1 MLTWKT
7 IHLFKQGTL
16 IDSYTHTHTHTHTH
30 GTLIDSHTHT
40 HTHTHTHGIIIE
52 IPREHQ
58 DLYQDRSASWIMNLF
73 LVLKNFSYWS
83 LPISQILVFHFIVTI
98 NGVWPLKIVNYYMY
112 TVTYIILY
120 INYTSKFFSKIIFQI
135 IFAKLLPRK
144 PLILELNIYHP

>member
-16 IDSYTHTHTHTHTH
+16 IDSHTHTHTHTH
-30 GTLIDSHTHT
+30 C
-40 HTHTHTHGIIIE
+40 IIIE
-52 IPREHQ
+52 IPWEHQ

-120 INYTSKFFSKIIFQI
+120 INYTSKFFFKNYLSNYICQI
-135 IFAKLLPRK
+135 VTKKATNFRA
-144 PLILELNIYHP
+144 